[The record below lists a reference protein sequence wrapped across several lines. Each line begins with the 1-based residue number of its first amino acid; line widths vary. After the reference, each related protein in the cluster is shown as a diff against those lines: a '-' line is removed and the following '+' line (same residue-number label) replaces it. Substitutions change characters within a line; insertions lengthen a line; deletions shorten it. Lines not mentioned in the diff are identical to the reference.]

1 MCGTIEVLNPPLG
14 AHMTPSSAA
23 QPQYSLAGVA
33 VLNSLSPDALRKVE
47 ENCNWRRYEPGE
59 PIVEYLDRSDDVFFL
74 VAGEARVIVYSLA
87 GKVVSFHD
95 LKPGDMFGELPAIDG
110 KPRSAS
116 VEPRTSCLVASMKS
130 APFLELLEREPTVL
144 RGVLRQLV
152 STIRRLSTRV
162 YEFSAAIMSITG
174 RKLYGQ
180 MQNIR
185 ASDVYPDEEVKA
197 FLVEKTFPKS
207 AEDMTLKL
215 SNVAAAFYGLT
226 LANIGERFG
235 WKEAD
240 AVSKAV
246 FRRLGQLKTKE
257 ALALGVDL
265 PRDARAPVL
274 VFITA
279 VHSAS
284 PEYNFEV
291 LEYLPDEATVRV
303 FGISRYDRI
312 AKALDI
318 ERHLTWPELLP
329 FFEGAAEELGI
340 KCKVRGELKELGEQ
354 GRYECI
360 YQVTQ

>member
-1 MCGTIEVLNPPLG
+1 
-14 AHMTPSSAA
+14 MTQSAVT
-23 QPQYSLAGVA
+23 PQYSLEGVA
-33 VLNSLSPDALRKVE
+33 LLKGLSADTLGRIQKT
-47 ENCNWRRYEPGE
+47 CTWRRYESEE

-74 VAGEARVIVYSLA
+74 VSGEARVIVYSLTA
-87 GKVVSFHD
+87 KVVSFHD
-95 LKPGDMFGELPAIDG
+95 LGPGDMFGELPAIDG
-110 KPRSAS
+110 RPRSAS
-116 VEPRTSCLVASMKS
+116 VEARTSCLVASMKAS
-130 APFLELLEREPTVL
+130 AFHELLRQEPVVMQA
-144 RGVLRQLV
+144 VLRQLV

-174 RKLYGQ
+174 RRLYGE

-185 ASDVYPDEEVKA
+185 AKDVYPNEEVKA

-215 SNVAAAFYGLT
+215 SNVTAAFYGLT
-226 LANIGERFG
+226 LANVGERFG

-240 AVSKAV
+240 AVSKSV

-257 ALALGVDL
+257 ALELGIDL

-291 LEYLPDEATVRV
+291 FEYLPDETTIRV

-312 AKALDI
+312 AKALNI
-318 ERHLTWPELLP
+318 EHHLTWPELLP

-340 KCKVRGELKELGEQ
+340 KCKVHGELKELGEH
-354 GRYECI
+354 GRYECFYRI
-360 YQVTQ
+360 VR

>member
-1 MCGTIEVLNPPLG
+1 
-14 AHMTPSSAA
+14 MTQSAVT
-23 QPQYSLAGVA
+23 PQYSLEGVA
-33 VLNSLSPDALRKVE
+33 LLKGLSADARERIQKT
-47 ENCNWRRYEPGE
+47 CTWRRYESEE

-74 VAGEARVIVYSLA
+74 VSGEARVIVYSLT
-87 GKVVSFHD
+87 GKVVSFND
-95 LKPGDMFGELPAIDG
+95 LGPGDMFGELPAIDG
-110 KPRSAS
+110 RPRSAS
-116 VEPRTSCLVASMKS
+116 VEARTSCLVASMKAS
-130 APFLELLEREPTVL
+130 AFHELLRQEPVVMQA
-144 RGVLRQLV
+144 VLRQLV

-174 RKLYGQ
+174 RRLYGE

-185 ASDVYPDEEVKA
+185 AKDVYPNEEVKA

-215 SNVAAAFYGLT
+215 SNVTAAFYGLT
-226 LANIGERFG
+226 LANVGERFG

-240 AVSKAV
+240 AVSKSV

-257 ALALGVDL
+257 ALELGIDL

-291 LEYLPDEATVRV
+291 FEYLPDETTIRV

-312 AKALDI
+312 AKALNI
-318 ERHLTWPELLP
+318 EHHLTWPELLP

-340 KCKVRGELKELGEQ
+340 KCKVHAELKELGEH
-354 GRYECI
+354 GRYECFYRI
-360 YQVTQ
+360 ER

>member
-1 MCGTIEVLNPPLG
+1 MLD
-14 AHMTPSSAA
+14 
-23 QPQYSLAGVA
+23 GVA
-33 VLNSLSPDALRKVE
+33 VLKNLAPETLRRLE
-47 ENCNWRRYEPGE
+47 EICSWRRYESGE
-59 PIVEYLDRSDDVFFL
+59 PIVEYLDRSNDVFFL

-95 LKPGDMFGELPAIDG
+95 LRSGDMFGELPAIDRR
-110 KPRSAS
+110 PRSAS
-116 VEPRTSCLVASMKS
+116 VEARTSCLVASMKA
-130 APFLELLEREPTVL
+130 APFLELLQAERSVL
-144 RGVLRQLV
+144 QALLRQLV

-162 YEFSAAIMSITG
+162 YEFSAAIMTITG
-174 RKLYGQ
+174 RRLYGE

-185 ASDVYPDEEVKA
+185 AMDVYPNEEVKA
-197 FLVEKTFPKS
+197 LLVEKTFPKS

-215 SNVAAAFYGLT
+215 SNVTAAFYGLT

-240 AVSKAV
+240 AISKAV
-246 FRRLGQLKTKE
+246 FRRLGHLKTKE
-257 ALALGVDL
+257 ALGLGVDL

-291 LEYLPDEATVRV
+291 LEYLPEDATVRV

-312 AKALDI
+312 AKSLDI

-329 FFEGAAEELGI
+329 FFEGAADELGI
-340 KCKVRGELKELGEQ
+340 KCKVQGELRELGEQ

-360 YQVTQ
+360 YRVTR

>member
-1 MCGTIEVLNPPLG
+1 MTESTIG
-14 AHMTPSSAA
+14 KPSHR
-23 QPQYSLAGVA
+23 LDGVA
-33 VLNSLSPDALRKVE
+33 VLNGIAPDSLRRLEGGCS
-47 ENCNWRRYEPGE
+47 WRRYEPGE

-74 VAGEARVIVYSLA
+74 VSGEARVIVYSLA

-95 LKPGDMFGELPAIDG
+95 LKAGDMFGELPAIDG

-116 VEPRTSCLVASMKS
+116 VEPLTSCLVASLPS
-130 APFLELLEREPTVL
+130 ASFLELLQAEPPVL
-144 RGVLRQLV
+144 KAVLRQLA
-152 STIRRLSTRV
+152 STVRRLSTRV
-162 YEFSAAIMSITG
+162 YEFSAAIMSVTG
-174 RKLYGQ
+174 RRLYGE

-185 ASDVYPDEEVKA
+185 AKDVYPDEEVKA
-197 FLVEKTFPKS
+197 ALVDKTFPKS

-215 SNVAAAFYGLT
+215 SNVTAAFYGLT
-226 LANIGERFG
+226 LANVGERFG

-257 ALALGVDL
+257 ALSLGVDL
-265 PRDARAPVL
+265 PKDARAPVL

-279 VHSAS
+279 VHSTS

-291 LEYLPDEATVRV
+291 LEYLPGEATVRV

-318 ERHLTWPELLP
+318 EHHLTWPELLP
-329 FFEGAAEELGI
+329 FFEGAAEEVGV
-340 KCKVRGELKELGEQ
+340 KCKVQGELRELGEE

-360 YQVTQ
+360 YRLTQ